1 VECNDQNDFFI
12 ALGFFTQL
20 QELGKHNITLFL
32 WIMVY
37 SRFPFSQDVTE

>member
-1 VECNDQNDFFI
+1 MTKMIFHCPWV
-12 ALGFFTQL
+12 FTQL

-37 SRFPFSQDVTE
+37 SRFPFSQDVIE